1 MDNPLDPRIPRVALL
16 LRPVALP
23 PLSETHMCFRGD
35 PLLWNHRSV
44 APEDMPGL
52 RFRWWA
58 ARANRI
64 EEASHRL
71 ERSSKELR
79 LAQHKA
85 EAQVD
90 LRGEM
95 LRDVSIW
102 QRRVD
107 FELGLMAEIIFTES
121 TAEERTRMPAQWHEQ
136 PVQLFKWAVGE
147 AKSRDQLRRRRWACI
162 VGEVSCP
169 PSPPAMQ

>member
-1 MDNPLDPRIPRVALL
+1 M
-16 LRPVALP
+16 
-23 PLSETHMCFRGD
+23 
-35 PLLWNHRSV
+35 LWNHRSV

-64 EEASHRL
+64 EEALHRF

-95 LRDVSIW
+95 LRDVNIW

-107 FELGLMAEIIFTES
+107 FELGLMAEIIFIES
-121 TAEERTRMPAQWHEQ
+121 TAEERMRMPVQWHEQ
-136 PVQLFKWAVGE
+136 SVQLLKWAVGE
-147 AKSRDQLRRRRWACI
+147 SWDQLRRRHWACI
-162 VGEVSCP
+162 IGEVSCP
-169 PSPPAMQ
+169 PSPLAML

>member
-1 MDNPLDPRIPRVALL
+1 M
-16 LRPVALP
+16 
-23 PLSETHMCFRGD
+23 
-35 PLLWNHRSV
+35 
-44 APEDMPGL
+44 
-52 RFRWWA
+52 
-58 ARANRI
+58 
-64 EEASHRL
+64 
-71 ERSSKELR
+71 
-79 LAQHKA
+79 AQHKA
-85 EAQVD
+85 ETQVD

-102 QRRVD
+102 QRRID

-162 VGEVSCP
+162 VGEVSYCSELAAP
-169 PSPPAMQ
+169 WRFATVTITPSICIVFL

>member
-1 MDNPLDPRIPRVALL
+1 MDNSLDPRIPRVALS
-16 LRPVALP
+16 LRPAALT
-23 PLSETHMCFRGD
+23 PLSETHKCFRGD

-44 APEDMPGL
+44 APEDMPWL

-64 EEASHRL
+64 EEASHRS

-107 FELGLMAEIIFTES
+107 FELGLMAEIIFMES
-121 TAEERTRMPAQWHEQ
+121 TVEERMRMPAEWHEQ
-136 PVQLFKWAVGE
+136 LVQLFKWAVGE
-147 AKSRDQLRRRRWACI
+147 AKSRDQVQPRCSACI
-162 VGEVSCP
+162 VSKVIALLP
-169 PSPPAMQ
+169 RQ

>member
-1 MDNPLDPRIPRVALL
+1 
-16 LRPVALP
+16 
-23 PLSETHMCFRGD
+23 
-35 PLLWNHRSV
+35 
-44 APEDMPGL
+44 MPGL

-64 EEASHRL
+64 EEVKHRL

-79 LAQHKA
+79 LAKHKA

-90 LRGEM
+90 LRAEM

-102 QRRVD
+102 QCRVD
-107 FELGLMAEIIFTES
+107 FELGLMAEIIFTEL
-121 TAEERTRMPAQWHEQ
+121 TVEERMCMPAEWHEHL
-136 PVQLFKWAVGE
+136 VQLFKWAVGE
-147 AKSRDQLRRRRWACI
+147 AKSTNQLRRRHWACI
-162 VGEVSCP
+162 LGEVTCP

>member
-1 MDNPLDPRIPRVALL
+1 MNNPLDPRIPRAALS
-16 LRPVALP
+16 LRPTALP

-35 PLLWNHRSV
+35 PLLWNQRSV

-64 EEASHRL
+64 EEASHLL
-71 ERSSKELR
+71 ERSSKELC

-102 QRRVD
+102 QRRVV

-147 AKSRDQLRRRRWACI
+147 AKSRDQLRRHRWACI

>member
-1 MDNPLDPRIPRVALL
+1 
-16 LRPVALP
+16 
-23 PLSETHMCFRGD
+23 MCFRGD
-35 PLLWNHRSV
+35 PLLWNHILV

-58 ARANRI
+58 ARENRI

-102 QRRVD
+102 QRRID
-107 FELGLMAEIIFTES
+107 FKLGLIAEIIFTEL

-136 PVQLFKWAVGE
+136 SVQLFKWVVGE
-147 AKSRDQLRRRRWACI
+147 AKSRDQLWCAA
-162 VGEVSCP
+162 GDAS
-169 PSPPAMQ
+169 

>member
-1 MDNPLDPRIPRVALL
+1 MP
-16 LRPVALP
+16 
-23 PLSETHMCFRGD
+23 
-35 PLLWNHRSV
+35 WKHREVS
-44 APEDMPGL
+44 PEDMPGL

-64 EEASHRL
+64 EEAKHRL
-71 ERSSKELR
+71 EISSKELR
-79 LAQHKA
+79 LVKHKA

-90 LRGEM
+90 LRAEM

-102 QRRVD
+102 QRRID
-107 FELGLMAEIIFTES
+107 FELGLMAEIIFTKS
-121 TAEERTRMPAQWHEQ
+121 NAEERTRMPVEWHEQ

-147 AKSRDQLRRRRWACI
+147 AKSSNQLRRRRWACI
-162 VGEVSCP
+162 LGEVTCP

>member
-1 MDNPLDPRIPRVALL
+1 MDNPLDPRIPRAALS
-16 LRPVALP
+16 LRPAALP
-23 PLSETHMCFRGD
+23 PLSETRMCFRGD

-44 APEDMPGL
+44 VPEDMPGL

-58 ARANRI
+58 ARANQI

-102 QRRVD
+102 
-107 FELGLMAEIIFTES
+107 
-121 TAEERTRMPAQWHEQ
+121 
-136 PVQLFKWAVGE
+136 
-147 AKSRDQLRRRRWACI
+147 
-162 VGEVSCP
+162 
-169 PSPPAMQ
+169 

>member
-1 MDNPLDPRIPRVALL
+1 M
-16 LRPVALP
+16 
-23 PLSETHMCFRGD
+23 
-35 PLLWNHRSV
+35 
-44 APEDMPGL
+44 
-52 RFRWWA
+52 
-58 ARANRI
+58 
-64 EEASHRL
+64 

-79 LAQHKA
+79 LAHHKA

-90 LRGEM
+90 PRGEM

-107 FELGLMAEIIFTES
+107 FKLGLMAEIIFTES
-121 TAEERTRMPAQWHEQ
+121 TVEERTRMPAEWHEQ

-147 AKSRDQLRRRRWACI
+147 AKSRDQLRQRRWACI

-169 PSPPAMQ
+169 PSPPTMQ

>member
-1 MDNPLDPRIPRVALL
+1 MDNPLDPRIPRAALS
-16 LRPVALP
+16 LRPTALP

-58 ARANRI
+58 ARASRI
-64 EEASHRL
+64 KEASHQL

-79 LAQHKA
+79 LALHKA

-102 QRRVD
+102 QRRVG

-136 PVQLFKWAVGE
+136 PVHLFKWAVGE

>member
-1 MDNPLDPRIPRVALL
+1 
-16 LRPVALP
+16 
-23 PLSETHMCFRGD
+23 MCFRGD

-44 APEDMPGL
+44 APEDMLEL
-52 RFRWWA
+52 RFRWWE

-71 ERSSKELR
+71 QRSSKELR

-90 LRGEM
+90 LRGET

-121 TAEERTRMPAQWHEQ
+121 TAKERTRMPAQWHEKM
-136 PVQLFKWAVGE
+136 VQLFE
-147 AKSRDQLRRRRWACI
+147 
-162 VGEVSCP
+162 
-169 PSPPAMQ
+169 

>member
-1 MDNPLDPRIPRVALL
+1 MDDPIDPRIPRAALS
-16 LRPVALP
+16 LRPAALP

-35 PLLWNHRSV
+35 PFLWNHRSV

-90 LRGEM
+90 LRGDM
-95 LRDVSIW
+95 LRDVRI
-102 QRRVD
+102 
-107 FELGLMAEIIFTES
+107 
-121 TAEERTRMPAQWHEQ
+121 
-136 PVQLFKWAVGE
+136 
-147 AKSRDQLRRRRWACI
+147 
-162 VGEVSCP
+162 
-169 PSPPAMQ
+169 

>member
-1 MDNPLDPRIPRVALL
+1 MDKPLDPRIPQAALS
-16 LRPVALP
+16 LRPTALP

-44 APEDMPGL
+44 VPEDMPEL
-52 RFRWWA
+52 RFRWWV

-64 EEASHRL
+64 QEALHRL

-95 LRDVSIW
+95 LRDVNNW

-121 TAEERTRMPAQWHEQ
+121 TSKEERTCLRNGMS
-136 PVQLFKWAVGE
+136 
-147 AKSRDQLRRRRWACI
+147 SRC
-162 VGEVSCP
+162 SC
-169 PSPPAMQ
+169 SNGR

>member
-1 MDNPLDPRIPRVALL
+1 MLWIHKLAA
-16 LRPVALP
+16 PV
-23 PLSETHMCFRGD
+23 
-35 PLLWNHRSV
+35 
-44 APEDMPGL
+44 DMPGL

-79 LAQHKA
+79 LVQHKA
-85 EAQVD
+85 EAQVS

-95 LRDVSIW
+95 LRYVSIW

-107 FELGLMAEIIFTES
+107 FELGLMAEIIFMES
-121 TAEERTRMPAQWHEQ
+121 TVEGRTRMPAEWHEQ
-136 PVQLFKWAVGE
+136 LVQLFKWVVGQ
-147 AKSRDQLRRRRWACI
+147 AKSWDQLRRRH
-162 VGEVSCP
+162 
-169 PSPPAMQ
+169 

>member
-1 MDNPLDPRIPRVALL
+1 M
-16 LRPVALP
+16 
-23 PLSETHMCFRGD
+23 
-35 PLLWNHRSV
+35 LWNHRSV

-58 ARANRI
+58 VRANRI
-64 EEASHRL
+64 KEVLHRL
-71 ERSSKELR
+71 EISSKELG

-102 QRRVD
+102 
-107 FELGLMAEIIFTES
+107 
-121 TAEERTRMPAQWHEQ
+121 
-136 PVQLFKWAVGE
+136 
-147 AKSRDQLRRRRWACI
+147 
-162 VGEVSCP
+162 
-169 PSPPAMQ
+169 

>member
-1 MDNPLDPRIPRVALL
+1 MDNPLDPRILRAILS
-16 LRPVALP
+16 LRPAALP

-52 RFRWWA
+52 CFRWWA

-102 QRRVD
+102 QCRVD
-107 FELGLMAEIIFTES
+107 FELGLMADIIFT
-121 TAEERTRMPAQWHEQ
+121 
-136 PVQLFKWAVGE
+136 
-147 AKSRDQLRRRRWACI
+147 
-162 VGEVSCP
+162 
-169 PSPPAMQ
+169 

>member
-1 MDNPLDPRIPRVALL
+1 M
-16 LRPVALP
+16 
-23 PLSETHMCFRGD
+23 
-35 PLLWNHRSV
+35 
-44 APEDMPGL
+44 
-52 RFRWWA
+52 
-58 ARANRI
+58 
-64 EEASHRL
+64 

-95 LRDVSIW
+95 LRDISIW
-102 QRRVD
+102 QRRID
-107 FELGLMAEIIFTES
+107 FELGLMAEIIFMES
-121 TAEERTRMPAQWHEQ
+121 TVEERTHMPAQWHEQ
-136 PVQLFKWAVGE
+136 SVQLFKWVEGE
-147 AKSRDQLRRRRWACI
+147 AKSQDQLRRCRWACI